1 VVNLTA
7 FRARDQPVNQLPM
20 SVELRPQTRAP
31 LVAKERR
38 PEAAPARAVRAWPE
52 RRMLLAGPIVAL
64 ITVIGALIAT
74 DAAGVP
80 LRDPDHVAG
89 RRLLLVVWMV
99 LLLVVLDVVF
109 RAIRRCDNG
118 FPTLTALRDVRRE
131 RWTLPRGVAVASALI
146 AFYATY
152 LAYRNLKSVVPLL
165 RPGDLFDNQLASFDH
180 RLFGSDPAELLH
192 SILGAGVSAQVLSF
206 SYMLFFLF
214 IPATLAAA
222 LVFSRDLRAGLF
234 YVTAQSINW
243 VLGAISYFLVPSL
256 GPVYV
261 EPGAFAGLP
270 ATEAGNLQWI
280 LLDQRLEFLRDPL
293 ATGTAQS
300 IGAFASL
307 HVSIFFTGAV
317 AAHLLGLGRSIKILA
332 WTLFGLTTLATI
344 YLGWHYVADDLGG
357 IAIGLLAIVAARALT
372 GFDPRAARRRP
383 APDPAPS

>member
-1 VVNLTA
+1 
-7 FRARDQPVNQLPM
+7 
-20 SVELRPQTRAP
+20 
-31 LVAKERR
+31 
-38 PEAAPARAVRAWPE
+38 
-52 RRMLLAGPIVAL
+52 
-64 ITVIGALIAT
+64 
-74 DAAGVP
+74 
-80 LRDPDHVAG
+80 
-89 RRLLLVVWMV
+89 MV
-99 LLLVVLDVVF
+99 LLLVVLDIVF
-109 RAIRRCDNG
+109 RAIRRCGNQ
-118 FPTLTALRDVRRE
+118 FPSLTALRDVRRE
-131 RWTLPRGVAVASALI
+131 RWTLPRGVTVASALV

-152 LAYRNLKSVVPLL
+152 LAYRNLKSMVPLL
-165 RPGDLFDNQLASFDH
+165 RPGDLFDGQLAAFDH
-180 RLFGSDPAELLH
+180 SLFGTDPAELLH

-206 SYMLFFLF
+206 SYMLFFFF

-222 LVFSRDLRAGLF
+222 LVFSRDLRAGIF

-243 VLGAISYFLVPSL
+243 VLGAISYFLLPSL

-280 LLDQRLEFLRDPL
+280 LLDQRLEFLRDPI
-293 ATGTAQS
+293 AGTAQS

-317 AAHLLGLGRSIKILA
+317 AAHLLGLGVRWKVLA

-357 IAIGLLAIVAARALT
+357 IAIGLLAIVASRALT
-372 GFDPRAARRRP
+372 GFDPRTARRRP